1 MVTASEVD
9 EDGGIGRRGTKGA
22 SRCKADEKRVTAD
35 GVKRIRT
42 EVPPRQGR
50 RYRRHDGEDQD
61 RSIAGALP
69 PTWRTRRLERDERRL
84 KGERRRTERERERE
98 LGWLRLASPRHH
110 SPLGLAALS
119 SSLLSFSLSSFS
131 VRSSAAR
138 YGSVTP
144 SCQRVRFVM
153 GAHCRGNI
161 GGFHR

>member
-1 MVTASEVD
+1 M
-9 EDGGIGRRGTKGA
+9 RRGVTPSGVNEEGSNRRLGGTERDGETIA
-22 SRCKADEKRVTAD
+22 LLSWIRRGDIADAVS
-35 GVKRIRT
+35 RIRT
-42 EVPPRQGR
+42 EVPPKQGR
-50 RYRRHDGEDQD
+50 RYRRYDGEDRD

-69 PTWRTRRLERDERRL
+69 PTRTRLERDERRL
-84 KGERRRTERERERE
+84 KGEEEGREM
-98 LGWLRLASPRHH
+98 GWPRLASSRHH

-144 SCQRVRFVM
+144 WCQRVRFVM

-161 GGFHR
+161 GECHR